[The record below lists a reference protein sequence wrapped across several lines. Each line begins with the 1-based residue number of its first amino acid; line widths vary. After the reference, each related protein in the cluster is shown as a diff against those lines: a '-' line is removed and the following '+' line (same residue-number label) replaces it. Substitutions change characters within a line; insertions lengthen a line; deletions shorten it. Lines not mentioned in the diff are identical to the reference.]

1 MLELFFFPSP
11 NCWKIAI
18 ALEELA
24 LPYRIVPVDILAGAQ
39 NDPGFRTISPNAKVP
54 ALRDPTTGETRFE
67 SGAILLW
74 LAERTGQLLPE
85 GAARFEAIE
94 WLFWQMG
101 GLGPMAGQ
109 AHHFLRYAPAG
120 ERYGAARYSGECRRL
135 YAVLDARLAGRSFI
149 AGDRLSVADIAC
161 WPWVWYHR
169 MHGVD
174 LDAFAEVARWFDAIG
189 LRAAVIRGRR
199 AGLEMLAPDI
209 RPLFDRPCW
218 EDPPERQADATRV

>member
-1 MLELFFFPSP
+1 MLELFTFPSP
-11 NCWKIAI
+11 NCWKVSI

-24 LPYRIVPVDILAGAQ
+24 LPYRIVPIDILGGAQ
-39 NDPGFRTISPNAKVP
+39 NDPGFRAISPNGRVP
-54 ALRDPTTGETRFE
+54 AIRDRATGETRFE

-109 AHHFLRYAPAG
+109 AHHFLRYASAG
-120 ERYGAARYSGECRRL
+120 EAYGATRYTAECRRL

-149 AGDRLSVADIAC
+149 AGDTLSAADIAC

-174 LDAFAEVARWFDAIG
+174 LADFAEVARWFETVG
-189 LRAAVIRGRR
+189 VRPGVVRGRR

-209 RPLFDRPCW
+209 RPLFDRPFW
-218 EDPPERQADATRV
+218 ADPPDLQADATRL